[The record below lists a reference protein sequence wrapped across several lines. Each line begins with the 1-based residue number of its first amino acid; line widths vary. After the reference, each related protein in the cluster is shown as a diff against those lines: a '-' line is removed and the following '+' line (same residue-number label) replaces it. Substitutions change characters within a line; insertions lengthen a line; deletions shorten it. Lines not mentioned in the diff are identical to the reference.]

1 MYKKEVVR
9 PFFGANSYIIPL
21 KNVFL
26 DVKTF
31 RKYIVTSCRLF
42 ADKDDRYTIDI
53 RQIHDRYTIDIR
65 QIYDRYTLDYNY
77 DIGNYQLP
85 IKLLP

>member
-1 MYKKEVVR
+1 MAE
-9 PFFGANSYIIPL
+9 L

-53 RQIHDRYTIDIR
+53 RN
-65 QIYDRYTLDYNY
+65 IYDRYTLCYNY
-77 DIGNYQLP
+77 VIIML
-85 IKLLP
+85 

>member
-1 MYKKEVVR
+1 MTE
-9 PFFGANSYIIPL
+9 L

-42 ADKDDRYTIDI
+42 ADKDDTKTIQRRYKD
-53 RQIHDRYTIDIR
+53 DRYTIDIR
-65 QIYDRYTLDYNY
+65 NIYDRYTLDYNY
-77 DIGNYQLP
+77 VIGMAY
-85 IKLLP
+85 